1 MLILTRKSGEKI
13 RIAGDIELT
22 VLHVSGSQ
30 VKIGIDAPEDITIMR
45 EELLGRGAKDIDPGG
60 A

>member
-13 RIAGDIELT
+13 RIAGNIELT
-22 VLHVSGSQ
+22 VLQVSGSQ
-30 VKIGIDAPEDITIMR
+30 AKIGIDAPKDVTIMR
-45 EELLGRGAKDIDPGG
+45 EELLGRDARDIDPGD

>member
-13 RIAGDIELT
+13 RIAEDIELT

-30 VKIGIDAPEDITIMR
+30 VKIGIDAPKDVTIMR
-45 EELLGRGAKDIDPGG
+45 EELLGRDARDIDPGD

>member
-13 RIAGDIELT
+13 RIAGNIELT
-22 VLHVSGSQ
+22 VLQVSGSQ
-30 VKIGIDAPEDITIMR
+30 VKIGIDAPKDVTIMR
-45 EELLGRGAKDIDPGG
+45 EELLGRDARDIDPGD

>member
-13 RIAGDIELT
+13 RMAEDIELT

-30 VKIGIDAPEDITIMR
+30 VKIGIDAPKDVTIMPEEQWGRDAR
-45 EELLGRGAKDIDPGG
+45 EIDPGD

>member
-30 VKIGIDAPEDITIMR
+30 VKIGIDAPEDVTIMR
-45 EELLGRGAKDIDPGG
+45 EELLGRGAKDIDLGD

>member
-30 VKIGIDAPEDITIMR
+30 VKIGIDAPEDVTIMR
-45 EELLGRGAKDIDPGG
+45 EELLG
-60 A
+60 